1 MFQLRFRYCVNNTA
15 YFRDV
20 NAKSKRSIEKMLP
33 SQCRMARA
41 ALNMGVRDLAN
52 AAQVSTNT
60 ITRFEKGDD
69 DDQLK
74 PRTVEAIARAL
85 QAAGVTFIDGAY
97 SGSGGP
103 GVRLFA
109 PTGDSIDTNEDDTI
123 QYKDMFE
130 NDAPP
135 GAGG

>member
-1 MFQLRFRYCVNNTA
+1 MDQSKITGRQISAARSLAGLSQAEVAKAANVSVPTLKRMEGATGAVPGMANNVA
-15 YFRDV
+15 AV
-20 NAKSKRSIEKMLP
+20 VRS
-33 SQCRMARA
+33 
-41 ALNMGVRDLAN
+41 
-52 AAQVSTNT
+52 
-60 ITRFEKGDD
+60 
-69 DDQLK
+69 
-74 PRTVEAIARAL
+74 L

-109 PTGDSIDTNEDDTI
+109 PTGDSIDTNEDETI
-123 QYKDMFE
+123 QYKDMYE